1 MEHFNWVQLIP
12 GVGHHDVHVVTAAI
26 VAFVLIILSFAGYM
40 ALSKSGGEPADKFS
54 IRGFFEVVTEM
65 IVGLVDMI
73 VGSQGRKFVPMFGAI
88 FVYVLINNFVGLLPG
103 MTPATDNLNT
113 TLAIGLFSFFV
124 YNYYG
129 VKEHGIKNYM
139 SHFCG
144 PFLALAPLLFL
155 IELISH
161 MVRPMSLGLR
171 LMGNMVGDHTV
182 LGIFL
187 DISPSWLP
195 VPVVFY
201 GLGVLVCSIQAFVFT
216 LLSIVYVSMA
226 ISHDH

>member
-12 GVGHHDVHVVTAAI
+12 GVDHHDVHVVTAAI
-26 VAFVLIILSFAGYM
+26 VAFILIILSFAGYV
-40 ALSKSGGEPADKFS
+40 ALSKSGGEPVDKFS

-73 VGSQGRKFVPMFGAI
+73 VGSQGRKFVPMSGAI

-113 TLAIGLFSFFV
+113 TLAVGLFSFFV

-139 SHFCG
+139 AHFCG